1 MKQVV
6 HDWDDERAVAI
17 LTCCRRHM
25 PANARLLVIER
36 RIPERAEVGVSR
48 EAFMTDLEMLV
59 MTPGG
64 RERTE
69 SDFRAIFAAAGFRHV
84 RTLQTATT
92 LSVFEGQPL

>member
-1 MKQVV
+1 
-6 HDWDDERAVAI
+6 
-17 LTCCRRHM
+17 M

-36 RIPERAEVGVSR
+36 RMPERAEAGVAR

-69 SDFRAIFAAAGFRHV
+69 TEFRVILAAAGLQHV
-84 RTLQTATT
+84 RTTPTSSV
-92 LSVFEGQPL
+92 LSVFEARAS